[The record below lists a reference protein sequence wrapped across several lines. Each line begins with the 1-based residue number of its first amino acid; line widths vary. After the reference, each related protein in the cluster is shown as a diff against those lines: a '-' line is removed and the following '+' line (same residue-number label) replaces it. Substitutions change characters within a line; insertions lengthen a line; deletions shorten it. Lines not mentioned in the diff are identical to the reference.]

1 MPADL
6 AGIIVPVVVAVIL
19 STSAAFA
26 VNRYS
31 GPAQAALVTSLDGR
45 LRVVTAERDE
55 MADKIPRLEARIA
68 DLEAEVGRLQRESAS
83 LYRRL
88 DAAEERDRSRA

>member
-1 MPADL
+1 MPAEL
-6 AGIIVPVVVAVIL
+6 SGIILPVVVAVIL

-26 VNRYS
+26 VQRYS
-31 GPAQAALVTSLDGR
+31 GPAMGALDTR

-55 MADKIPRLEARIA
+55 ALERIPRLEARIA
-68 DLEAEVGRLQRESAS
+68 DLEAEVGRLQRESSS

-88 DAAEERDRSRA
+88 DIAEGKLRGAER